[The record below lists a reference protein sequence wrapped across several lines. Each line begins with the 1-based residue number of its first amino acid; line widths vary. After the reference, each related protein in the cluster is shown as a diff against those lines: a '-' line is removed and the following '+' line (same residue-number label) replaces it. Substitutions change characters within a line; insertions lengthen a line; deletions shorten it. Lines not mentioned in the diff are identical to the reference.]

1 MGVQG
6 PSALKRRKEHRLVYS
21 MIKDSDL
28 TIQIL
33 DARYPHRCRSP
44 AIEEIVSTLN
54 KPILNCISKID
65 LVPKEIANKWKKLLS
80 KSLPTIFISSKE
92 RMGTKILRRTIFKYS
107 PFIATP
113 EHPLTICI
121 VGYPNVGKSSL
132 INVLA
137 GRHSAPVSSKAG
149 YTRTIRRVKIT
160 PKLYLIDTPG
170 VAPVDSLELTE
181 KVYLG
186 SISPEDLVDPDLIV
200 EYLFNQAK
208 KFNQTESWEH
218 YLKQSLE
225 KPTEDILSQ
234 FAKQRGLIAKGNEP
248 LIPEA
253 ARVVIRDFSKG
264 KIRYFEDPE
273 LLSK

>member
-1 MGVQG
+1 MKMGIQG

-44 AIEEIVSTLN
+44 AIEEIVSDLK
-54 KPILNCISKID
+54 KPLINCISKID
-65 LVPKEIANKWKKLLS
+65 LVPKVIIDKWKILLN
-80 KSLPTIFISSKE
+80 KSFPTIYVSSKE
-92 RMGTKILRRTIFKYS
+92 RMGTKILRRMIFKSS
-107 PFIATP
+107 PFNPTP

-149 YTRTIRRVKIT
+149 FTRSIRKVKIT

-170 VAPVDSLELTE
+170 VTPIDSLKLTE

-186 SISPEDLVDPDLIV
+186 SISPEDLLDPDLIV
-200 EYLFNQAK
+200 EYLFDQAK
-208 KFNQTESWEH
+208 KFKQTENWEK
-218 YLKQSLE
+218 YLKQSLDKSTVE
-225 KPTEDILSQ
+225 ILSQ
-234 FAKQRGLIAKGNEP
+234 FAKQRGLIAKQREP

-264 KIRYFEDPE
+264 KIKYYEDPD
-273 LLSK
+273 LL

>member
-1 MGVQG
+1 MGIQG

-44 AIEEIVSTLN
+44 AIEEIVSTLS

-65 LVPKEIANKWKKLLS
+65 LVPKEIADKWKKILN
-80 KSLPTIFISSKE
+80 KSLPTFYVSAKE
-92 RMGTKILRRTIFKYS
+92 RMGTKVLRRMIFKHS
-107 PFIATP
+107 PFTATP

-170 VAPVDSLELTE
+170 VAPIDSLELTE

-186 SISPEDLVDPDLIV
+186 SISPEDLMDPDLIV

-208 KFNQTESWEH
+208 KFNQTESWEQ

-234 FAKQRGLIAKGNEP
+234 FAKQRGLITKG
-248 LIPEA
+248 LH
-253 ARVVIRDFSKG
+253 G
-264 KIRYFEDPE
+264 
-273 LLSK
+273 